1 MSNIINNV
9 NNFFGGNVII
19 SDSGNE
25 WKALINFFI
34 SKQQQRNNRIK
45 QLLEVLANAEPA
57 EKQKAIS
64 ALHLLQKDNQ
74 AYLAAF
80 KQVTNGE

>member
-1 MSNIINNV
+1 MSTIFNV
-9 NNFFGGNVII
+9 NNFYGGNVII

-25 WKALINFFI
+25 WKALIEIFI
-34 SKQQQRNNRIK
+34 SKQQQRNNRIN
-45 QLLEVLANAEPA
+45 QLLEVLANAEPE

-64 ALHLLQKDNQ
+64 TLHLLQKDNE

>member
-1 MSNIINNV
+1 MSTIFNINN
-9 NNFFGGNVII
+9 FYGGKVII
-19 SDSGNE
+19 SDSCNE
-25 WKALINFFI
+25 WRALIEIFI
-34 SKQQQRNNRIK
+34 SKQQQRNDRIN
-45 QLLEVLANAEPA
+45 QLLEVLADSEPE

-64 ALHLLQKDNQ
+64 TLHLLQKDNE

>member
-1 MSNIINNV
+1 MSTILNINN
-9 NNFFGGNVII
+9 FYGGKVII
-19 SDSGNE
+19 ANSGNE
-25 WKALINFFI
+25 WKALIEHFI
-34 SKQQQRNNRIK
+34 SKQQQRNNRIN
-45 QLLEVLANAEPA
+45 QLLEVLADAEPE

-64 ALHLLQKDNQ
+64 TLHLLQKDNE